1 MNSTEPLV
9 SVVTPVYNGEKYLRE
24 CIESVL
30 NQTYRNWEYIIV
42 NNRSTD
48 RTLEFAQNYATKDSR
63 IRIRNNPEFVNVMRN
78 HNIAFREISRD
89 SKYCKVVQADD
100 WLFPN
105 CLAEMVKVAEVNP
118 TVGIVGSYCLDN
130 ERVKCDGLPYP
141 STLVPGRDI
150 CRLTLLGQVYLFWS
164 PTALLVRA
172 DLIRTSGKFYG
183 EPHVHGDEEATY
195 EALRHSDFGFV
206 HQVLTYVRRHEESVT
221 SLSARRFNAMLLA
234 KLDLL
239 LKYGPVYLNDGEY
252 RRRLREEMKDYYR
265 FLARNLFRLA
275 ERKDFWKFHLN
286 GLEKLGHRLSK
297 FWLMRELFLEFTDIL
312 LNPKRT
318 VKSILR
324 AGMR

>member
-63 IRIRNNPEFVNVMRN
+63 IRIRNNPEFVGVMRN
-78 HNIAFREISRD
+78 HNIAFAEISPD

-105 CLAEMVKVAEVNP
+105 CLSEMVKLAEANP

-318 VKSILR
+318 VKNILR